1 MSIVKRILE
10 LFGEINKISVVENF
24 CLYEAKYT
32 FNSSSSPLDKLND
45 DLEVIL
51 KRLDALGVNLTI
63 TVNTAEPVRILS
75 ENTENLSHKTD
86 SIIEHLSYLHD
97 EDIGVELRVDK
108 DLSKHFD
115 IFDFEI
121 FVRHISTLTLQE
133 SLEAWCKF
141 DLSSPLNINVWE
153 DIDYFST
160 ESIRF
165 IPVYPS
171 LPENNDAFLS
181 KIYVHDR
188 ATRIEKR
195 DKCGHFANAAQFC
208 FIPDDFK
215 VCIDSNAELGHYF
228 NGLFNALLIV
238 YLSDFSSI
246 SDNTLKYRLK
256 GYKLLSETVSLDQ
269 LIAHNSKELS
279 SIYEWTF
286 LEGNYT
292 DKIGLARNVLS
303 IHLENETLL
312 SIESGAAN
320 SVQSGYDLYLK
331 DNVKQYIE
339 IKNKIS
345 EFIQNQSD
353 KALEMTKNMFSMFK
367 TGLWTFTT
375 FFITVFLLRVVNKG
389 TIEGAFSFEVF
400 VVSMLL
406 IAISFIYLFISIFEI
421 NSDRD
426 RLLGKYADIR
436 NRYKDLLNKNDLD
449 KIFDV
454 DNVSKKE
461 KRYINKKRNCYILVW
476 LLTNTIIAGAVC
488 IIYFSSAS
496 PSLYKKSE
504 VTEYIEPTKIKV
516 EKINA
521 VTIQESLAHNE

>member
-1 MSIVKRILE
+1 M
-10 LFGEINKISVVENF
+10 
-24 CLYEAKYT
+24 
-32 FNSSSSPLDKLND
+32 
-45 DLEVIL
+45 
-51 KRLDALGVNLTI
+51 
-63 TVNTAEPVRILS
+63 
-75 ENTENLSHKTD
+75 
-86 SIIEHLSYLHD
+86 
-97 EDIGVELRVDK
+97 
-108 DLSKHFD
+108 
-115 IFDFEI
+115 
-121 FVRHISTLTLQE
+121 
-133 SLEAWCKF
+133 
-141 DLSSPLNINVWE
+141 
-153 DIDYFST
+153 
-160 ESIRF
+160 
-165 IPVYPS
+165 
-171 LPENNDAFLS
+171 
-181 KIYVHDR
+181 
-188 ATRIEKR
+188 
-195 DKCGHFANAAQFC
+195 
-208 FIPDDFK
+208 
-215 VCIDSNAELGHYF
+215 
-228 NGLFNALLIV
+228 
-238 YLSDFSSI
+238 
-246 SDNTLKYRLK
+246 KYRLK

-406 IAISFIYLFISIFEI
+406 IAISFIYLLISIFEI

-436 NRYKDLLNKNDLD
+436 NRYKELLNKNDLD